1 MFQEGLNY
9 NECTGAG
16 EAEAII
22 HIFNRQEHRIKEDM
36 LGTGAPY
43 GANCPKKYLSFYNC
57 VCVRVCMRVCSV
69 VYLCNPMDCR
79 SPDSSVHGIFQVRIL
94 EWVAISF
101 SRGVFPSQGLKH
113 LLHLLCW
120 QVDYLPLVPRF
131 TIC

>member
-22 HIFNRQEHRIKEDM
+22 HIINRQEHRIKEDM

-57 VCVRVCMRVCSV
+57 VCVRVCMHVCSV

-79 SPDSSVHGIFQVRIL
+79 SPGSSVHGIFQVRIL